1 MDGSVIALHTL
12 NIPNDLVY
20 FNIISISLQIRI
32 HLLIVFDVEGVLY
45 DEEYLPI
52 LAEQVNKEDEIW
64 EITKQ
69 GIQGKI
75 NWEEGLR
82 TRVAALRGLDE
93 ETCHEVA
100 ARLPIMTGAREACRV
115 LKAAGWRLMAVSG
128 GFTLM
133 MDRLRDELGLD
144 HVFCNELVFK
154 DGRLDGV
161 RINVDSDKS
170 RPARAKIAEWGE
182 KKEDI
187 VCVVDG
193 ANDIKL
199 FDICGLGIAYRAQDL
214 VKDLAT
220 ATLEEKDLSKIL
232 DVINRHYDLSLRAP
246 APA

>member
-1 MDGSVIALHTL
+1 
-12 NIPNDLVY
+12 
-20 FNIISISLQIRI
+20 
-32 HLLIVFDVEGVLY
+32 LLIIFDVEGVLY

-52 LAEQVNKEDEIW
+52 LAEKLNKESEIW

-82 TRVAALRGLDE
+82 TRVNALKGLDE
-93 ETCHEVA
+93 KICQEVSDA
-100 ARLPIMTGAREACRV
+100 LPIMTGAKEACRV
-115 LKAAGWRLMAVSG
+115 LKAAGWKIMAVSG

-133 MDRLRDELGLD
+133 MDRLKEELGLD
-144 HVFCNELVFK
+144 YVYSNELIFK
-154 DGRLDGV
+154 DGKLDGV
-161 RINVDSDKS
+161 KISVDSNKAKS
-170 RPARAKIAEWGE
+170 AKIKIEEWGE

-220 ATLEEKDLSKIL
+220 TTLEEKDLSKIL
-232 DVINRHYDLSLRAP
+232 DIINKHYKLELGTTTT
-246 APA
+246 